1 MTDRFNSANLE
12 VKREPDM
19 QGVGSNSPS
28 STSVQVK
35 NERLNGY
42 PDDGGKFFNK
52 IEKNCENALGA
63 VVCHS
68 PCDKYHPIFC
78 IFKFFSI
85 TRPRRSEQFC
95 KQNTISKYDLLNRPH
110 LAKKT
115 IFEET

>member
-28 STSVQVK
+28 SANVQVK

-52 IEKNCENALGA
+52 TEKKCKIALSIIDINKVAMVENALLPNNIQKNRQIA
-63 VVCHS
+63 
-68 PCDKYHPIFC
+68 
-78 IFKFFSI
+78 
-85 TRPRRSEQFC
+85 
-95 KQNTISKYDLLNRPH
+95 LL
-110 LAKKT
+110 
-115 IFEET
+115 I

>member
-42 PDDGGKFFNK
+42 PDDGGKFSTK
-52 IEKNCENALGA
+52 LKKKCENGIGA
-63 VVCHS
+63 AQWSTLVL
-68 PCDKYHPIFC
+68 D
-78 IFKFFSI
+78 
-85 TRPRRSEQFC
+85 
-95 KQNTISKYDLLNRPH
+95 PH
-110 LAKKT
+110 
-115 IFEET
+115 F

>member
-28 STSVQVK
+28 SANVQVK

-52 IEKNCENALGA
+52 IEKKCENPF
-63 VVCHS
+63 VCHS
-68 PCDKYHPIFC
+68 SLVGLFSPSDKSHPI
-78 IFKFFSI
+78 
-85 TRPRRSEQFC
+85 
-95 KQNTISKYDLLNRPH
+95 LLHFTPFLDH
-110 LAKKT
+110 
-115 IFEET
+115 

>member
-28 STSVQVK
+28 SANVQVK

-52 IEKNCENALGA
+52 IAKKSEIALSISGI
-63 VVCHS
+63 
-68 PCDKYHPIFC
+68 DKVAML
-78 IFKFFSI
+78 K
-85 TRPRRSEQFC
+85 
-95 KQNTISKYDLLNRPH
+95 NRPH
-110 LAKKT
+110 LAKKDYSCMSLYRVCH
-115 IFEET
+115 IFLDFKVEGYSF

>member
-42 PDDGGKFFNK
+42 PDDGGKFF
-52 IEKNCENALGA
+52 LQ
-63 VVCHS
+63 
-68 PCDKYHPIFC
+68 D
-78 IFKFFSI
+78 
-85 TRPRRSEQFC
+85 
-95 KQNTISKYDLLNRPH
+95 
-110 LAKKT
+110 
-115 IFEET
+115 

>member
-42 PDDGGKFFNK
+42 PDDGGKFFSIIAKKCEIAFGAVRLSQLPGRLFSPSDKSHPILLHFPSFSRSLEPEGRNNFSNK
-52 IEKNCENALGA
+52 I
-63 VVCHS
+63 
-68 PCDKYHPIFC
+68 IF
-78 IFKFFSI
+78 
-85 TRPRRSEQFC
+85 Q
-95 KQNTISKYDLLNRPH
+95 
-110 LAKKT
+110 KT
-115 IFEET
+115 IY

>member
-28 STSVQVK
+28 SANVQVK

-52 IEKNCENALGA
+52 ITKKWGFYSADTNAF
-63 VVCHS
+63 VTS
-68 PCDKYHPIFC
+68 
-78 IFKFFSI
+78 SN
-85 TRPRRSEQFC
+85 S
-95 KQNTISKYDLLNRPH
+95 LN
-110 LAKKT
+110 
-115 IFEET
+115 FEFEIL